1 MGVVPLRWTGL
12 FASLFAVGAFAQT
25 GGPPTAGAISD
36 TLKRPPEVQAP
47 APLASPV
54 LPRPSRPAA
63 EAGGKTVTVERFEFS
78 GNTLFTDAQLQ
89 PLLKDYLGRPLSLTE
104 LYEATDRITDHYVAA
119 GYALASALLPAQK
132 ISAGTVQI
140 EVIEG
145 RVDKIVY
152 EGLKRYRAEDLDF
165 YIGDNAGKVYQ
176 GQRFEQGLREVDS
189 LPGLDARAVLRPG
202 ASYGT
207 TDVVVRLKEDPFHA
221 LLFVD
226 NHGRDTVG
234 ETRYAAQLTFNS
246 PMRLGDRFTLLA
258 LRSSDD
264 LLHYISGDYSV
275 PLGWRGARLNLSYG
289 YAEFELSGPFSG
301 VRGENRTGRAGIDLP
316 LLRTG
321 AEELVLTG
329 GVSSTQA
336 DTDFSGI
343 PLRGTDLTLLE
354 LGARYSRAYAGGGV
368 TQVST
373 GLGSNFKKSD
383 GSDPDAQRIR
393 LDVDLQHVEPLPMAL
408 QLVGRGLF
416 VYSPDPLPDTQQ
428 FSLGGPGT
436 VRGYAPSEVR
446 GDWGYFGSLTLRRSM
461 LVGPAVVTPRLF
473 VDAGT
478 VRSRA
483 PGGVVPETSLSS
495 VGIGADAEVR
505 RFSVKLDYAIPT
517 DSVPVSDG
525 KDDGRVY
532 GTLAVEF

>member
-1 MGVVPLRWTGL
+1 MGVAPSRWTGL
-12 FASLFAVGAFAQT
+12 FASLIAVSASAQT
-25 GGPPTAGAISD
+25 SGPPTAGAIAD
-36 TLKRPPEVQAP
+36 TLKRPAEVQPP
-47 APLASPV
+47 APLASPA
-54 LPRPSRPAA
+54 PHRPARPPA
-63 EAGGKTVTVERFEFS
+63 ETGGKTVTVERFEFT
-78 GNTLFTDAQLQ
+78 GNTLFTAGQLE

-104 LYEATDRITDHYVAA
+104 LYQATDRITDHYVAA

-132 ISAGTVQI
+132 ISAGTVRI
-140 EVIEG
+140 EIIEG

-165 YIGDNAGKVYQ
+165 YVGGNAGQVYQ
-176 GQRFEQGLREVDS
+176 GARFEQGLREVDA

-202 ASYGT
+202 SSYGT
-207 TDVVVRLKEDPFHA
+207 TDVVVRLQEDPFEA
-221 LLFVD
+221 LFFVD
-226 NHGRDTVG
+226 NHGRETVG
-234 ETRYAAQLTFNS
+234 ETRFAAQLTFNS

-258 LRSSDD
+258 LRSSDN
-264 LLHYISGDYSV
+264 LLQYVSGDYSV
-275 PLGWRGARLNLSYG
+275 PLGWQGARLNLGYG
-289 YAEFELSGPFSG
+289 YAQFELSGPFSG
-301 VRGENRTGRAGIDLP
+301 VEGKNRSGRAAIELP

-321 AEELVLTG
+321 SEELVLSG

-336 DTDFSGI
+336 DTDFTGI
-343 PLRGTDLTLLE
+343 TIRETDLTLLE
-354 LGARYSRAYAGGGV
+354 LGARYSRAYVGGGV

-373 GLGSNFKKSD
+373 GLGSNFKESD
-383 GSDPDAQRIR
+383 GNDQNAQRIR
-393 LDVDLQHVEPLPMAL
+393 LEFDLQHVEPLPMAL

-416 VYSPDPLPDTQQ
+416 VYSPDPLPDTTQ

-461 LVGPAVVTPRLF
+461 MLGPALVTPRLF

-483 PGGVVPETSLSS
+483 PGGTVPETSLSS
-495 VGIGADAEVR
+495 IGIGADAELSRV
-505 RFSVKLDYAIPT
+505 SVKLDYAVPT

-532 GTLAVEF
+532 GTVAVEF